1 MPIVT
6 RRRLQAMLA
15 DLRPLMSNAKAR
27 GLVGDLN
34 NKRVKQ
40 ALGAEAEL
48 CLTWA
53 FHKLH
58 EIEVEPSLEQ
68 TKRTPD
74 VRVRNLV
81 GRSSAL
87 LEFTSV
93 SDADFAGDTE
103 MRAITQALTDLANKT
118 RRGSGKYLEFDFHEI
133 MGYERGQFFRRLLA
147 PANFILGG
155 QVMSRFTTWILDE
168 SPPER
173 TTIVL
178 EGDGLK
184 VSVSRRSYP
193 LKDLDYRGRTVPV
206 FYHAKQNPVYSR
218 LDEKRSR
225 GQLPIGKTDEI
236 CGIVLWDAGC
246 WAMRNSSSFSASPHS
261 FSIDQVIRTFVH
273 ESGIDFVSV
282 FSPWRRNVR
291 GQSGL
296 EWRQLTV
303 ARHGDT
309 RADEFDRRMERIAGT
324 LPRPRFEGYQARANQ
339 RRNMYHPQSSG
350 WYLAP
355 TLSSWGGEHV
365 EIRISSR
372 ALLEALATGDFRG
385 VASKYASGGRDAN
398 FFLQELKKGRI
409 IGACRVE
416 SGGVDQDDDYIVF
429 EFKQDASASP
439 FQVTSEETST
449 TTGR

>member
-1 MPIVT
+1 
-6 RRRLQAMLA
+6 
-15 DLRPLMSNAKAR
+15 MSNEKLR

-53 FHKLH
+53 FHKRH
-58 EIEVEPSLEQ
+58 AIQIEPQLDQ

-74 VRVRNLV
+74 VRVQNLIDQ
-81 GRSSAL
+81 SSAL

-103 MRAITQALTDLANKT
+103 MRAIAQALTNLANKVS
-118 RRGSGKYLEFDFHEI
+118 RGSGKYLEFDFHEI
-133 MGYERGQFFRRLLA
+133 MRYERGKFFRRLLA
-147 PANFILGG
+147 PTSFIVTD
-155 QVMSRFTTWILDE
+155 QIVSRFKPWVLDK
-168 SPPER
+168 SSSAR
-173 TTIVL
+173 KAIIL

-206 FYHAKQNPVYSR
+206 FYDPKQNPVYRR

-225 GQLPIGKTDEI
+225 GQLPIGKTNEI
-236 CGIVLWDAGC
+236 CGIILWDAGC

-261 FSIDQVIRTFVH
+261 VSIEQVIRTFVN

-282 FSPWRRNVR
+282 VSPWRPNVR
-291 GQSGL
+291 GGPSL

-303 ARHGDT
+303 ARHADA
-309 RADEFDRRMERIAGT
+309 RAEQFDRKIEGIVRT

-339 RRNMYHPQSSG
+339 LRNMYHPQASG

-355 TLSSWGGEHV
+355 ELSSWGGERV
-365 EIRISSR
+365 EVRISSR
-372 ALLEALATGDFRG
+372 ALLEALATDDFRG
-385 VASKYASGGRDAN
+385 VASKYASGGDDSN

-409 IGACRVE
+409 ISACRVE
-416 SGGVDQDDDYIVF
+416 NGGLDEDDDYIVF
-429 EFKQDASASP
+429 EFKEDASASP
-439 FQVTSEETST
+439 FEAPADDTPPAS
-449 TTGR
+449 